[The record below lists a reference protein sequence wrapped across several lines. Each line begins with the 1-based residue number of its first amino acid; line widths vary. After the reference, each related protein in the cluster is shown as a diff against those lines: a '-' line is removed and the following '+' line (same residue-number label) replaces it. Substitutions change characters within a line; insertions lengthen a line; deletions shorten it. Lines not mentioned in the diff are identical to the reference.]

1 MFEACIA
8 CQALSSDAVCSFD
21 LLPVSDISSAMQ
33 ILPMMQEHVLA
44 ATASSASE
52 MPWAA
57 QYAEAKL
64 IVHKAHQAETDENTP
79 GLSLLFED
87 AAFAKLAASSSKV
100 RAAKATVRR
109 IERSQAAA
117 LRHLDKDIGSEDFQ
131 GMVAE
136 LVHYKIQQLQV
147 EIERLARVRLDAD
160 ALMPNLAERPAD
172 QARLM
177 KSLQKSA
184 SAISNRA
191 ARLKAWVTGSFVPAD
206 ILPADVLALRET
218 AAEWDLS
225 QMCRGVFPW
234 QSSCN
239 LAVGELT
246 QEQLISRLVLRTRER
261 RRSLEEMQL
270 LQDEKELSLRLYK
283 TQEAALQDALAS
295 TREQVASLL
304 ASNDEAHAAD
314 ELPGAE
320 EDPPSGF
327 LVSRLQGIVHLLERR
342 LERVAAIQAAAQ
354 RAFGSHGVQAI
365 SAAVACAPEYL
376 PDAII
381 VEDDDSE
388 ESELEQ

>member
-1 MFEACIA
+1 MGH
-8 CQALSSDAVCSFD
+8 AL
-21 LLPVSDISSAMQ
+21 Q
-33 ILPMMQEHVLA
+33 ILQKMQEHVLA
-44 ATASSASE
+44 ATASSGLE
-52 MPWAA
+52 MPWEA

-64 IVHKAHQAETDENTP
+64 IVHKSHQAETDENTP

-100 RAAKATVRR
+100 KAAKATVRR

-117 LRHLDKDIGSEDFQ
+117 LRQLDINIGSEDFQ

-136 LVHYKIQQLQV
+136 FVQYKIQQLQV

-160 ALMPNLAERPAD
+160 ALMPKLAERPAD

-184 SAISNRA
+184 GAISSRA
-191 ARLKAWVTGSFVPAD
+191 ARLKAWVTGSFVPEDMLAD
-206 ILPADVLALRET
+206 DVLALRET

-225 QMCRGVFPW
+225 QFCKGVFPW

-270 LQDEKELSLRLYK
+270 LQEEKELSLRLYK
-283 TQEAALQDALAS
+283 KQEAALRDVLAS
-295 TREQVASLL
+295 RLEHTGSLS
-304 ASNDEAHAAD
+304 AGSVEVHAA
-314 ELPGAE
+314 EQLLEAEGNPSTTINTQAPG
-320 EDPPSGF
+320 
-327 LVSRLQGIVHLLERR
+327 LRGIVHLLQKR
-342 LERVAAIQAAAQ
+342 LQRVSAIQAAAQ
-354 RAFGSHGVQAI
+354 TAFGASEGVQAI
-365 SAAVACAPEYL
+365 GAAAACAPEYP
-376 PDAII
+376 PDALV
-381 VEDDDSE
+381 VEDDDSDGYD
-388 ESELEQ
+388 LED